1 MSMVAQALVWY
12 ALIAAGGVGGS
23 LWLLRCGFGSGAAWA
38 VGRMLAWT
46 VAGYAGWLAGWA
58 GLQQWWWVGVPALLA
73 LAAVSLAHRK
83 RLLTVHSLEPE
94 LVFAAT
100 FLVLAVL
107 RLPGLDVTATE
118 KPMDLAILA
127 TLMRPG
133 GIPPGD
139 PWLAGLALPY
149 YHWGFVPWLL
159 PARALGLAPDVAFN
173 LLVPTVAAVSAQLA
187 WALARALGCRRRGG
201 VMAAFLVVLAG
212 TPDGWHQLLAGAR
225 LASVDLWSSS
235 RAIAGA
241 ITEFPLF
248 TFHLGDLHPHVL
260 SVPLLLL
267 ALVLARSLGRPQGE
281 PRSPWP
287 VVALAYG
294 AAAAANP
301 WCALPAGAA
310 VLLAAVATEEGFAWP
325 RGGGRGVWLRVAG
338 AGVVGWLA
346 FAPFWLQY
354 RSPVGRLGW
363 VATATR
369 VDELLLF
376 LGAMLLPAA
385 VVGFELSGR
394 LGGLDVARRQFMRA
408 LLLAGTAAVAV
419 ASGRPALAVALG
431 LLVVLG
437 AVVVRGRSRAARP
450 ALALTLVA
458 LGLLAAIEVGYLR
471 DPYVGELYRM
481 NTVFKAT
488 HVAFL
493 LLAVSAPALLGWL
506 RRRRQWLAITAGALV
521 LASGLPH
528 LGAVAARVRWAPAGG
543 WEGLGWMAAGEA
555 AAARWMFR
563 LDGPGV
569 LVEAVGDA
577 YSDAARIASAS
588 GVPVALGWENHER
601 VWRGGDVEP
610 ELRRRRHLID
620 ALYRAA
626 DAAEVRSLAA
636 ELGATHVVIGSVER
650 RTYPGAEF
658 AAVRGAGTVV
668 FEEPGCAIVRVGE

>member
-1 MSMVAQALVWY
+1 MLGQALVWY

-23 LWLLRCGFGSGAAWA
+23 LWLLRCGLGSGAAWA
-38 VGRMLAWT
+38 AGRMLAWT
-46 VAGYAGWLAGWA
+46 IAGYAGWLAGWA
-58 GLQQWWWVGVPALLA
+58 GLQQWWWIGVPALLA
-73 LAAVSLAHRK
+73 LAAISFGQRK
-83 RLLTVHSLEPE
+83 RLLTVHAIEPE
-94 LVFAAT
+94 IVFAAT
-100 FLVLAVL
+100 FVLLAVL

-127 TLMRPG
+127 TLLRPG

-139 PWLAGLALPY
+139 PWLAGHTLPY

-159 PARALGLAPDVAFN
+159 PARALALAPDVVFN
-173 LLVPTVAAVSAQLA
+173 LLVPTVAAASAQLA

-201 VMAAFLVVLAG
+201 VMAAFLVVFAG
-212 TPDGWHQLLAGAR
+212 TPDGWYQVLAGAR
-225 LASVDLWSSS
+225 LASVDLWRSS
-235 RAIAGA
+235 RAIAGT

-248 TFHLGDLHPHVL
+248 TFHLGDLHPHL
-260 SVPLLLL
+260 LCVPLLLL
-267 ALVLARSLGRPQGE
+267 ALVLARSLGRPRGE
-281 PRSPWP
+281 PRSPWL

-325 RGGGRGVWLRVAG
+325 RGDGLGVWLRAAG
-338 AGVVGWLA
+338 AGAVGWLL
-346 FAPFWLQY
+346 FAPFWLSY
-354 RSPVGRLGW
+354 SSPVSRLGW
-363 VATATR
+363 VTTPTR
-369 VDELLLF
+369 LDELALF
-376 LGAMLLPAA
+376 LGAMVLPAA
-385 VVGFELSGR
+385 VVAYELAGR
-394 LGGLDVARRQFMRA
+394 LGGFDVARRQFTRA
-408 LLLAGTAAVAV
+408 LLLAGAAAAAV
-419 ASGRPALAVALG
+419 ASGRPALAVALA
-431 LLVVLG
+431 LLVVL
-437 AVVVRGRSRAARP
+437 AVAVVRGRARAARP
-450 ALALTLVA
+450 ALALTMVA

-506 RRRRQWLAITAGALV
+506 RRRRAALAIAVGALV

-528 LGAVAARVRWAPAGG
+528 LGAVVTRVRPAPGGG

-563 LDGPGV
+563 LDAPGV

-601 VWRGGDVEP
+601 VWRGGGIED
-610 ELRRRRHLID
+610 ELHRRRLLVD
-620 ALYRAA
+620 GLYRAA

-636 ELGATHVVIGSVER
+636 QLGATHVVIGSVER
-650 RTYPGAEF
+650 RTYPAADF
-658 AAVRGAGTVV
+658 AAVRSAGTAV
-668 FEEPGCAIVRVGE
+668 FERSGCAIVRIGE